1 MTKAK
6 PASSPDAQQPD
17 RSKSLKVRPEVA
29 SALFGISKATLL
41 RWEKERPDFPKP
53 SRPTP
58 RVTLYDRD
66 KLIAYL
72 DAVGVQGGTA

>member
-6 PASSPDAQQPD
+6 LASSREDQQLD
-17 RSKSLKVRPEVA
+17 RRKSLKIRPEVA

-66 KLIAYL
+66 KLMAYL
-72 DAVGVQGGTA
+72 DAMGAQSGAG